1 MAKSNKRLI
10 QLRVEPD
17 TYARIKQA
25 SDMTGTPVTRFMLY
39 HGMVAVSKLIPSPR
53 KDEA

>member
-10 QLRVEPD
+10 QLRVEPE
-17 TYARIKQA
+17 TYTRIKQA
-25 SDMTGTPVTRFMLY
+25 ADMTGTPVTRFMLY
-39 HGMVAVSKLIPSPR
+39 HGMVAVCQLIPSPQ